1 MILFIPYSKFLTI
14 PILGNSLTCGIYS
27 AFVSYKF
34 RIKLLSLL
42 QQIHQFD
49 LHSEFSPTG
58 DQPQAIDAL
67 VKGVQKGSVQ
77 TLIGVTGSGKTFS
90 VANVIA
96 RTGKNTL
103 VISHNKT
110 LAAQLYSE
118 LKQFFPKNNV
128 GYFVSYYDYYQPES
142 YLPQTDTYIEKD
154 TQINEKI
161 EKLRLEATA
170 MLLSGEPTI
179 IVSTVSCIYSLGNP
193 KDWEDLAITVTS
205 GTEIKRNEIIK
216 KLVDARYER
225 NDLEVAPGNFRVKG
239 DTIDI
244 VPAYSEDIVRISM
257 FGDEIEKIILLDHVS
272 LKEKRKV
279 SQMQIFPAKHY
290 LIAKDVR
297 ERAVDSIKDELESR
311 LPELNELEKQRLEMR
326 TKYDLEMIEELGYCS
341 GIENYSRHFD
351 GRKEGE
357 KAFCLM
363 DFFGDDFLLV
373 IDESHVTLPQLH
385 GMYKGDHSRKKELI
399 TYGFRLPSA
408 YDNRPLKFEEFEGY
422 IKNTLF
428 VSATPGEYEKKISH
442 QIAEQLVRPTG
453 LLDPEVEIRP
463 TKDQMDNLIG
473 EIGRRASK
481 NERVLV
487 TTLTKRMA
495 EDLAEYLSKKQV
507 RVRYMHSEIEG
518 LQRTELIRQL
528 RLGEFDVLVGINLL
542 REGLDIPEVSL
553 VAILDAD
560 KEGFLRNFTSLIQT
574 FGRAARN
581 VNGSVI
587 MYADHFTDSMKH
599 ALDETK
605 RRREKQILYNKE
617 NKITPQ
623 TIIKSVPEQVTT
635 LDESKLK
642 SVHDLTTDIIDLEA
656 QMKKYSEDLDFERA
670 IECRDRIK
678 RLEQEIKTK
687 DDRK

>member
-1 MILFIPYSKFLTI
+1 
-14 PILGNSLTCGIYS
+14 
-27 AFVSYKF
+27 
-34 RIKLLSLL
+34 
-42 QQIHQFD
+42 
-49 LHSEFSPTG
+49 
-58 DQPQAIDAL
+58 AIDSL
-67 VKGVQKGSVQ
+67 VRGVKKGTVQ

-142 YLPQTDTYIEKD
+142 YIAQTDTYIEKD

-179 IVSTVSCIYSLGNP
+179 IVSTFSCIYSLGNP
-193 KDWEDLAITVTS
+193 DDWEDLAITINS
-205 GTEIKRNEIIK
+205 GDEIKRNEIIRK
-216 KLVDARYER
+216 FIDARYER
-225 NDLEVAPGNFRVKG
+225 NDLEIAPGNFRVKG

-244 VPAYSEDIVRISM
+244 VPAYSEDIVRISL
-257 FGDEIEKIILLDHVS
+257 FGDEIEKITLLDHVS

-279 SQMQIFPAKHY
+279 AQMKIFPAKHY

-297 ERAVDSIKDELESR
+297 ERAVQSIKDELEKR
-311 LPELNELEKQRLEMR
+311 LPELSELEKQRLEMR

-351 GRKEGE
+351 GRKSGE
-357 KAFCLM
+357 KAFCLL
-363 DFFGDDFLLV
+363 DFFGNNFLLV

-385 GMYKGDHSRKKELI
+385 GMYKGDHSRKKELV

-408 YDNRPLKFEEFEGY
+408 YDNRPLKFEEFEDY

-428 VSATPGEYEKKISH
+428 VSATPGDYEKKISSR
-442 QIAEQLVRPTG
+442 IAEQLVRPTG
-453 LLDPEVEIRP
+453 LLDPEVEIRS
-463 TKDQMDNLIG
+463 TKNQMDDLIE
-473 EIGRRASK
+473 EIAKRASR
-481 NERVLV
+481 NQRVLV

-581 VNGSVI
+581 ENGSVI
-587 MYADHFTDSMKH
+587 MYADNVTVSMKN
-599 ALDETK
+599 AINETK
-605 RRREKQILYNKE
+605 RRREKQIQYNKE
-617 NKITPQ
+617 HNITPQ
-623 TIIKSVPEQVTT
+623 TIIKSVPEQVT
-635 LDESKLK
+635 
-642 SVHDLTTDIIDLEA
+642 
-656 QMKKYSEDLDFERA
+656 
-670 IECRDRIK
+670 
-678 RLEQEIKTK
+678 
-687 DDRK
+687 

>member
-1 MILFIPYSKFLTI
+1 LE
-14 PILGNSLTCGIYS
+14 
-27 AFVSYKF
+27 
-34 RIKLLSLL
+34 
-42 QQIHQFD
+42 QISQFELASD
-49 LHSEFSPTG
+49 FDPTG

-67 VKGVQKGSVQ
+67 VEGVKKGTVQ
-77 TLIGVTGSGKTFS
+77 TLLGVTGSGKTFS

-193 KDWEDLAITVTS
+193 KDWGNLAITIKT
-205 GTEIKRNEIIK
+205 GDEIKRNEIIRK
-216 KLVDARYER
+216 FIDARYER
-225 NDLEVAPGNFRVKG
+225 NDTEVAPGHFRVKG
-239 DTIDI
+239 DTID
-244 VPAYSEDIVRISM
+244 VTPAYSEDLVRISL
-257 FGDEIEKIILLDHVS
+257 FGDEVEKITLLDHVS
-272 LKEKRKV
+272 LKEKKKIL
-279 SQMQIFPAKHY
+279 QIKIFPAKHY

-297 ERAVDSIKDELESR
+297 EKAVKSIKEELKKR
-311 LPELNELEKQRLEMR
+311 LPELNELENQRLEMR

-351 GRKEGE
+351 GRKAGE

-363 DFFGDDFLLV
+363 DFFGDDYLLV
-373 IDESHVTLPQLH
+373 IDESHVSLPQLH
-385 GMYKGDHSRKKELI
+385 GMYKGDYSRKKELVN
-399 TYGFRLPSA
+399 YGFRLPSA
-408 YDNRPLKFEEFEGY
+408 YDNRPLKFEEFEEY
-422 IKNTLF
+422 IKNTIF
-428 VSATPGEYEKKISH
+428 VSATPAEYERKISS

-453 LLDPEVEIRP
+453 LLDPTVVIRP
-463 TKDQMDNLIG
+463 TKGQLDDLIK
-473 EIGRRASK
+473 EINKRVENS
-481 NERVLV
+481 ERVLV

-518 LQRTELIRQL
+518 LQRTEIIRQL

-574 FGRAARN
+574 FGRASRN
-581 VNGSVI
+581 EHGTVI
-587 MYADHFTDSMKH
+587 MYADNITQSMKN
-599 ALDETK
+599 AIDETT
-605 RRREKQILYNKE
+605 RRREKQMTYNQE
-617 NKITPQ
+617 HNIIPT
-623 TIIKSVPEQVTT
+623 TIIKSVPEQTTT

-642 SVHDLTTDIIDLEA
+642 STYDLTTDIIDLEA

-678 RLEQEIKTK
+678 RLEKEIQLKN
-687 DDRK
+687 DRK

>member
-1 MILFIPYSKFLTI
+1 MYLLEQISQFEL
-14 PILGNSLTCGIYS
+14 
-27 AFVSYKF
+27 VSDYT
-34 RIKLLSLL
+34 
-42 QQIHQFD
+42 
-49 LHSEFSPTG
+49 PTG
-58 DQPQAIDAL
+58 DQPQAIDTL
-67 VKGVQKGSVQ
+67 VDGVKKRTVQ
-77 TLIGVTGSGKTFS
+77 TLLGVTGSGKTFS
-90 VANVIA
+90 IANVIA

-193 KDWEDLAITVTS
+193 RDWEDLAITINT
-205 GTEIKRNEIIK
+205 GDEIKRNEIIRRF
-216 KLVDARYER
+216 VDARYER
-225 NDLEVAPGNFRVKG
+225 NDTEVAPGNFRVKG

-244 VPAYSEDIVRISM
+244 TPAYSEDLVRISM
-257 FGDEIEKIILLDHVS
+257 FGDEVEKIAILDHVS
-272 LKEKRKV
+272 LKEKKKV
-279 SQMQIFPAKHY
+279 QQMKIYPAKHY

-297 ERAVDSIKDELESR
+297 EKAVKSIRTELESR

-351 GRKEGE
+351 GRKAGE

-363 DFFGDDFLLV
+363 DFFGDDYLMV

-385 GMYKGDHSRKKELI
+385 GMYKGDHSRKNELV

-408 YDNRPLKFEEFEGY
+408 FDNRPLKFEEFEKY
-422 IKNTLF
+422 IQNTIF
-428 VSATPGEYEKKISH
+428 VSATPSEYEKKISS

-453 LLDPEVEIRP
+453 LLDPQVEIRP
-463 TKDQMDNLIG
+463 TKDQMDDLIK
-473 EIGRRASK
+473 EINKRSADS
-481 NERVLV
+481 ERVLV

-518 LQRTELIRQL
+518 LQRTEIIRQL

-574 FGRAARN
+574 CGRAARN
-581 VNGSVI
+581 SNGTVI
-587 MYADHFTDSMKH
+587 MYADKNTQSMKN
-599 ALDETK
+599 AMSETK
-605 RRREKQILYNKE
+605 RRREKQIQYNKE
-617 NKITPQ
+617 HGIIPR
-623 TIIKSVPEQVTT
+623 TIIKSVPEQEVA
-635 LDESKLK
+635 LDDSKLK
-642 SVHDLTTDIIDLEA
+642 STHDLATEIIDLDA
-656 QMKKYSEDLDFERA
+656 QMKKYSEELDFERA

-678 RLEQEIKTK
+678 RLEKEIEFKNG
-687 DDRK
+687 RK

>member
-1 MILFIPYSKFLTI
+1 MQQSHKFEL
-14 PILGNSLTCGIYS
+14 
-27 AFVSYKF
+27 V
-34 RIKLLSLL
+34 
-42 QQIHQFD
+42 
-49 LHSEFSPTG
+49 SEFEPTG
-58 DQPQAIDAL
+58 DQPQAIDTL
-67 VKGVQKGSVQ
+67 VDGVKKGTIQ
-77 TLIGVTGSGKTFS
+77 TLLGVTGSGKTFS
-90 VANVIA
+90 IANVIA

-118 LKQFFPKNNV
+118 FKQFFPKNNV

-170 MLLSGEPTI
+170 MLLSGDPTI

-193 KDWEDLAITVTS
+193 QDWDDLAITINAGDV
-205 GTEIKRNEIIK
+205 IKRNELIK
-216 KLVDARYER
+216 KFIDARYER
-225 NDLEVAPGNFRVKG
+225 NDIEVAPGNFRVKG

-257 FGDEIEKIILLDHVS
+257 FGDDIEKIVLLDSIS
-272 LKEKRKV
+272 LKEKH
-279 SQMQIFPAKHY
+279 SITQMKIFPAKHY

-297 ERAVDSIKDELESR
+297 EKAVLSIKDELEQR

-326 TKYDLEMIEELGYCS
+326 TKYDLEMIGELGYCS

-351 GRKEGE
+351 GRQPGE

-363 DFFGDDFLLV
+363 DFFGDDYLLV

-385 GMYKGDHSRKKELI
+385 GMYKGDYSRKMQLV

-422 IKNTLF
+422 LKNTIF
-428 VSATPGEYEKKISH
+428 VSATPSDYEKKISS

-453 LLDPEVEIRP
+453 LLDPSVEIRP
-463 TKDQMDNLIG
+463 TKDQMDDLIH
-473 EIGRRASK
+473 EIAKRAAQ

-587 MYADHFTDSMKH
+587 MYADNITKSMSH
-599 ALDETK
+599 AIDETK
-605 RRREKQILYNKE
+605 RRKEKQIQYNKE
-617 NKITPQ
+617 HNITPQ
-623 TIIKSVPEQVTT
+623 TIIKSVPEQVTQ

-642 SVHDLTTDIIDLEA
+642 SIHDLATDIIELES
-656 QMKKYSEDLDFERA
+656 QMKKYSEELDFERA

-678 RLEQEIKTK
+678 RLEKEIKFK
-687 DDRK
+687 DGRK

>member
-1 MILFIPYSKFLTI
+1 MLEQITKFE
-14 PILGNSLTCGIYS
+14 
-27 AFVSYKF
+27 
-34 RIKLLSLL
+34 LSS
-42 QQIHQFD
+42 D
-49 LHSEFSPTG
+49 YAPTG
-58 DQPQAIDAL
+58 DQPQAIDEL
-67 VKGVQKGSVQ
+67 VQGVGKKSVQ
-77 TLIGVTGSGKTFS
+77 TLLGVTGSGKTFS

-96 RTGKNTL
+96 KTGKNTL

-193 KDWEDLAITVTS
+193 KDWEDLAIVIKS
-205 GTEIKRNEIIK
+205 GDEIKRSELIRQ
-216 KLVDARYER
+216 LVDARYER
-225 NDLEVAPGNFRVKG
+225 NDTEIAPGNFRVKG

-244 VPAYSEDIVRISM
+244 TPAYSEDIVRISM
-257 FGDEIEKIILLDHVS
+257 FGDDVEKITILDHVS
-272 LKEKRKV
+272 LKEKKKL
-279 SQMQIFPAKHY
+279 SQMKIFPAKHY

-297 ERAVDSIKDELESR
+297 KNAINSIKDELKKR

-351 GRKEGE
+351 GRKAGE

-363 DFFGDDFLLV
+363 DFFGDDYLLV

-385 GMYKGDHSRKKELI
+385 GMYKGDHSRKNQLV

-408 YDNRPLKFEEFEGY
+408 YDNRPLKFEEFEKY
-422 IKNTLF
+422 IQNTIF
-428 VSATPGEYEKKISH
+428 VSATPAEYEKKISSK
-442 QIAEQLVRPTG
+442 IAEQLVRPTG
-453 LLDPEVEIRP
+453 LLDPLVEIRP
-463 TKDQMDNLIG
+463 TKNQMDDLIK
-473 EIGRRASK
+473 EINKKAAKS
-481 NERVLV
+481 ERVLV

-495 EDLAEYLSKKQV
+495 EDLAEYLSKKQI

-581 VNGSVI
+581 ENGNVI
-587 MYADHFTDSMKH
+587 MYADNITKSMTL
-599 ALDETK
+599 AMNETK
-605 RRREKQILYNKE
+605 RRREKQSQYNTE
-617 NKITPQ
+617 HNIVPQ

-642 SVHDLTTDIIDLEA
+642 STHDITTDIIDLEA

-678 RLEQEIKTK
+678 RLEKELQLKN
-687 DDRK
+687 DRK

>member
-1 MILFIPYSKFLTI
+1 M
-14 PILGNSLTCGIYS
+14 
-27 AFVSYKF
+27 
-34 RIKLLSLL
+34 
-42 QQIHQFD
+42 QQIHRFEVKSD
-49 LHSEFSPTG
+49 FAPTG
-58 DQPQAIDAL
+58 DQPEAINQLANG
-67 VKGVQKGSVQ
+67 VKKEKIQ
-77 TLIGVTGSGKTFS
+77 TLLGVTGSGKTFT

-118 LKQFFPKNNV
+118 LKQFFPYNNV

-142 YLPQTDTYIEKD
+142 YIPQTDTYIEKD

-161 EKLRLEATA
+161 EKMRLEATA

-179 IVSTVSCIYSLGNP
+179 IVATVSCIYSLGNP
-193 KDWEDLAITVTS
+193 SDWDELAITL
-205 GTEIKRNEIIK
+205 RNEMEINRHSIIK
-216 KLVDARYER
+216 KLVNARYER
-225 NDLEVAPGNFRVKG
+225 NDVELAPGNFRVKG
-239 DTIDI
+239 DVIDI
-244 VPAYSEDIVRISM
+244 IPAYSEDIIRISM
-257 FGDEIEKIILLDHVS
+257 FGDEIEKITQLDRVS
-272 LKEKRKV
+272 LKEKKKI
-279 SQMQIFPAKHY
+279 SQIKIFPAKHW
-290 LIAKDVR
+290 LIANDIRK
-297 ERAVDSIKDELESR
+297 RAVESIKSELKQR

-351 GRKEGE
+351 GRKAGQ
-357 KAFCLM
+357 KAFCLL
-363 DFFGDDFLLV
+363 DFFDKDFLLV

-385 GMYKGDHSRKKELI
+385 GMYKGDYSRKKELV

-408 YDNRPLKFEEFEGY
+408 YDNRPLKFEEFEKY

-428 VSATPGEYEKKISH
+428 VSATPGIYEKEKSF
-442 QIAEQLVRPTG
+442 QIVEQLVRPTG
-453 LLDPEVEIRP
+453 LIDPEVEVRP
-463 TKDQMDNLIG
+463 TKNQMDNLIS
-473 EIGRRASK
+473 EINKKVQR

-507 RVRYMHSEIEG
+507 KVRYMHSEIDG

-560 KEGFLRNFTSLIQT
+560 KEGFLRNNTSLIQT

-587 MYADHFTDSMKH
+587 MYSDTITKSMKSSMN
-599 ALDETK
+599 ETE
-605 RRREKQILYNKE
+605 RRRKKQLQYNKIHVVA
-617 NKITPQ
+617 N
-623 TIIKSVPEQVTT
+623 
-635 LDESKLK
+635 
-642 SVHDLTTDIIDLEA
+642 
-656 QMKKYSEDLDFERA
+656 
-670 IECRDRIK
+670 
-678 RLEQEIKTK
+678 
-687 DDRK
+687 

>member
-1 MILFIPYSKFLTI
+1 MQQISKFEL
-14 PILGNSLTCGIYS
+14 
-27 AFVSYKF
+27 VSDY
-34 RIKLLSLL
+34 
-42 QQIHQFD
+42 
-49 LHSEFSPTG
+49 SPTG

-67 VKGVQKGSVQ
+67 VKGVKKKSVQ
-77 TLIGVTGSGKTFS
+77 TLLGVTGSGKTFS

-110 LAAQLYSE
+110 LAAQLYAE

-193 KDWEDLAITVTS
+193 QEWKDSSILV
-205 GTEIKRNEIIK
+205 GTGDEIKRTDLIR

-225 NDLEVAPGNFRVKG
+225 NDVEVSPGNFRVKG

-244 VPAYSEDIVRISM
+244 TPAYSEDIIRISM
-257 FGDEIEKIILLDHVS
+257 FGDEIEKITLLDHVS
-272 LKEKRKV
+272 LKEKKKIT
-279 SQMQIFPAKHY
+279 QMTIFPAKHY
-290 LIAKDVR
+290 LIAKDASK
-297 ERAVDSIKDELESR
+297 RAVASIRDELKYH
-311 LPELNELEKQRLEMR
+311 LPTLNELEKQRLEMR
-326 TKYDLEMIEELGYCS
+326 TNYDLEMIEELGYCS

-351 GRKEGE
+351 GRSEGD
-357 KAFCLM
+357 KAYCLM
-363 DFFGDDFLLV
+363 DFFGDDYLLV

-385 GMYKGDHSRKKELI
+385 AMYKGDYSRKDKLV

-408 YDNRPLKFEEFEGY
+408 YDNRPLKFEEFEEY
-422 IKNTLF
+422 IQNTIF
-428 VSATPGEYEKKISH
+428 VSATPSEYEKKISAK
-442 QIAEQLVRPTG
+442 IVEQLVRPTG
-453 LLDPEVEIRP
+453 LLDPQIEIRS
-463 TKDQMDNLIG
+463 TKDQMDDLIS
-473 EIGRRASK
+473 EINERSK
-481 NERVLV
+481 NSERVLV

-495 EDLAEYLSKKQV
+495 EDLAEYLSKKDV
-507 RVRYMHSEIEG
+507 KVRYMHSEIDG
-518 LQRTELIRQL
+518 LQRTEILRQL

-574 FGRAARN
+574 CGRAARN
-581 VNGSVI
+581 VSGTVI
-587 MYADHFTDSMKH
+587 MYADTHTKSMKH
-599 ALDETK
+599 TIDETT
-605 RRREKQILYNKE
+605 RRRKKQISYNHEHGIIPK
-617 NKITPQ
+617 
-623 TIIKSVPEQVTT
+623 TIMKSVPEQEII

-642 SVHDLTTDIIDLEA
+642 SIHDLKNDVIDLDA
-656 QMKKYSEDLDFERA
+656 QMKKYSEELDFEQA
-670 IECRDRIK
+670 ISCRDRIK
-678 RLEQEIKTK
+678 RLEKEIEYKN
-687 DDRK
+687 DR